1 MRKIQRQEEM
11 RKVREEIE
19 RQQEEDYRNKEADQG
34 WYFWFPIQNLEH
46 FSRIPHLYCRTS
58 SVTVHKIVMF
68 LKEMLL

>member
-34 WYFWFPIQNLEH
+34 GYFWFLIQNLRA
-46 FSRIPHLYCRTS
+46 FSPDSLIC
-58 SVTVHKIVMF
+58 IVE
-68 LKEMLL
+68 LVL

>member
-34 WYFWFPIQNLEH
+34 GYFWFLIQNPRA
-46 FSRIPHLYCRTS
+46 FSPDSLIC
-58 SVTVHKIVMF
+58 IVE
-68 LKEMLL
+68 LVL

>member
-34 WYFWFPIQNLEH
+34 WYFWFPIQNPRAFFPDCNVPE
-46 FSRIPHLYCRTS
+46 RN
-58 SVTVHKIVMF
+58 VIV
-68 LKEMLL
+68 KS